1 MNDNSQTD
9 SESFENAAAH
19 LPYFIEEVYNQ
30 RRLHSALGYLS
41 SVQFEEQHTRRP
53 VKNAA

>member
-41 SVQFEEQHTRRP
+41 PVQFEEQYTRRP